1 MDIRCRLLFS
11 LDQEH
16 VSKATCFRPL
26 SMHCN
31 AGYTLLELML
41 ALALL
46 GALMTVAWTL
56 LGTYRDAELRG
67 WKLAHRTQTIRAAR
81 QWLVNDVQHLLRQDS
96 VSPGASASQARL
108 SGNSLGFTASIAPSV
123 DPLPFLQLALSNP
136 QTDFSAGTTEENTA
150 NLANDGE
157 ALVTQAQLALWPA
170 DTLQIEYTLTP
181 LENQGTATISS
192 PLQPTN
198 PSDVQFSLTRREL
211 LDASSAQNSGY
222 ISSNAPQLDSATER
236 VLTAGDLYRQSDDS
250 RAFNGHAIHENRLDG
265 LTNVRFQYYDG
276 VSWKLQWNSEQ
287 VGGLPIAIALVFDFP
302 ARSEIQ
308 PSADKT
314 PSAGSD
320 NGDGLTQSGD
330 LATSETSSD
339 GLPFADAA
347 LAAESL
353 ADTPQSGE
361 SNLMQNA
368 THEVQIVV
376 YIGERNIARVD
387 QRLFGSRA
395 SGGFE

>member
-1 MDIRCRLLFS
+1 MVKHWSPKPNWR
-11 LDQEH
+11 
-16 VSKATCFRPL
+16 
-26 SMHCN
+26 
-31 AGYTLLELML
+31 
-41 ALALL
+41 
-46 GALMTVAWTL
+46 
-56 LGTYRDAELRG
+56 YR
-67 WKLAHRTQTIRAAR
+67 
-81 QWLVNDVQHLLRQDS
+81 
-96 VSPGASASQARL
+96 
-108 SGNSLGFTASIAPSV
+108 
-123 DPLPFLQLALSNP
+123 
-136 QTDFSAGTTEENTA
+136 
-150 NLANDGE
+150 
-157 ALVTQAQLALWPA
+157 PA

-302 ARSEIQ
+302 ARSEMR

-347 LAAESL
+347 LAAEPL

-387 QRLFGSRA
+387 QRLFGIEQAGALNEARSYPAAARHGA
-395 SGGFE
+395 ARGCCAYDANRTRSVPLFILHGKPISIDTSA